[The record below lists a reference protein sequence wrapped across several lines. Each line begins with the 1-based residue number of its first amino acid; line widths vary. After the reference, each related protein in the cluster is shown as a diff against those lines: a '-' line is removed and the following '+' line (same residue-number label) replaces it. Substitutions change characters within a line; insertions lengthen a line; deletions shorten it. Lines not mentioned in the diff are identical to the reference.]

1 MQTYSITSISNEKIK
16 YLKKL
21 GMKKMRETSGEF
33 LVENIKIIH
42 DALKSGFEPISLF
55 ATDDIL
61 RSRNENVDF
70 IVKKIKDIFVISKN
84 VNKSFS
90 SLATPSGI
98 CAVFMVCKKEIDLSK
113 KIVYLNGVSDPGNM
127 GTIIRTC
134 LAFGVENL
142 VVDEKCAD
150 VYNPK
155 TIHAAKDAIF
165 KINIVRDTNLKI
177 LKKIKKE
184 MKIYATSL
192 EKGRDIKNISLEKK
206 CAIVFGNEACG
217 VDEKILDISDDF
229 IKIDMSGKIES
240 LNVAISAG
248 IVLFETR

>member
-84 VNKSFS
+84 VNKYC
-90 SLATPSGI
+90 TGY
-98 CAVFMVCKKEIDLSK
+98 K
-113 KIVYLNGVSDPGNM
+113 
-127 GTIIRTC
+127 
-134 LAFGVENL
+134 
-142 VVDEKCAD
+142 
-150 VYNPK
+150 
-155 TIHAAKDAIF
+155 F
-165 KINIVRDTNLKI
+165 KN
-177 LKKIKKE
+177 IKK
-184 MKIYATSL
+184 
-192 EKGRDIKNISLEKK
+192 N
-206 CAIVFGNEACG
+206 
-217 VDEKILDISDDF
+217 
-229 IKIDMSGKIES
+229 
-240 LNVAISAG
+240 
-248 IVLFETR
+248 

>member
-142 VVDEKCAD
+142 VVDEK
-150 VYNPK
+150 
-155 TIHAAKDAIF
+155 
-165 KINIVRDTNLKI
+165 
-177 LKKIKKE
+177 
-184 MKIYATSL
+184 
-192 EKGRDIKNISLEKK
+192 
-206 CAIVFGNEACG
+206 
-217 VDEKILDISDDF
+217 ILDISDDF